1 MSNGGGRKC
10 SLFPSEFP
18 CVTILFFRKVEAG
31 DSAANMA
38 EITASPGF
46 PHPIQGQ
53 VNMNIS
59 LQAMDLKS

>member
-10 SLFPSEFP
+10 LPFSSEFP

-38 EITASPGF
+38 EITASPGC

-53 VNMNIS
+53 VDMSIS